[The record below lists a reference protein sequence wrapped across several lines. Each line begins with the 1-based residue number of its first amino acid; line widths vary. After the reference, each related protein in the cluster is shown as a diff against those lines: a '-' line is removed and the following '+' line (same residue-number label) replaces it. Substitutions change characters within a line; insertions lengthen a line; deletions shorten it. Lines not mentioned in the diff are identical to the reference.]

1 MHYLVLSLNTIYPQ
15 TFPFFMIQFQIAIT
29 FDEGKNVEIRMLLNR
44 LLLCLIVGVKWF
56 DDMFMTTLVY
66 KLFQEITIC
75 F

>member
-1 MHYLVLSLNTIYPQ
+1 MK
-15 TFPFFMIQFQIAIT
+15 
-29 FDEGKNVEIRMLLNR
+29 GKNVEIRMLLNR